1 MIYQIGATGEGLQK
15 AGIFLILRPVACG
28 RSVSRGRIRRMK
40 PTFPD
45 FSVFRGLTVACLV
58 AAASTMSRSEA
69 AAPPAAP
76 PQAKQPADAPQAGSG
91 IPASDKTVADAL
103 KNSPRHGEWVDIALP
118 GSEVKLKTWVVYP
131 ESKAKAPIVLV
142 IHEIFGLTDW
152 VRGVADQLAADGFI
166 ALAPDLLSGMGPDG
180 GGTESLG
187 DQVGQTIRKI
197 APDDVAA
204 RLNAVRDYGLKLP
217 AARGDKSA
225 CIGFC
230 WGGSASFNYAVR
242 QPKLNAAV
250 VYYGTA
256 PMTDG
261 KPDTAA
267 LGKIACPVLGCYGGD
282 DARVTATVEPTAAAM
297 GELKKTFTHREYDA
311 AGHGFLRQS
320 SADQRNGANLKAAQ
334 SAWKETIEFLHANTH

>member
-1 MIYQIGATGEGLQK
+1 MK
-15 AGIFLILRPVACG
+15 
-28 RSVSRGRIRRMK
+28 RI
-40 PTFPD
+40 FPD
-45 FSVFRGLTVACLV
+45 VSVLRGLAIATLVLACLP
-58 AAASTMSRSEA
+58 ATPRGEA

-76 PQAKQPADAPQAGSG
+76 PTAKPSETPQAGGG
-91 IPASDKTVADAL
+91 IPASDKAVADAL
-103 KNSPRHGEWVDIALP
+103 KNSSRHGEWVDIALP

-187 DQVGQTIRKI
+187 DKVGETIRKI

-267 LGKIACPVLGCYGGD
+267 LGKIGCPVLGCYGGD
-282 DARVTATVEPTAAAM
+282 DARVTATVEPTAAALS
-297 GELKKTFTHREYDA
+297 ELKKTFTHREYGG

-320 SADQRNGANLKAAQ
+320 GADQRNGANLKAAKA
-334 SAWKETIEFLHANTH
+334 AWKETIEFLQANTH

>member
-1 MIYQIGATGEGLQK
+1 MKRFTSTLVISSAIVASATLAAQGAGQ
-15 AGIFLILRPVACG
+15 AG
-28 RSVSRGRIRRMK
+28 
-40 PTFPD
+40 
-45 FSVFRGLTVACLV
+45 
-58 AAASTMSRSEA
+58 AAG
-69 AAPPAAP
+69 APPAGG
-76 PQAKQPADAPQAGSG
+76 QAQQAQVEVPWNDK
-91 IPASDKTVADAL
+91 IPAGTAAHATKALAD
-103 KNSPRHGEWVDIALP
+103 SPRHGEWVDIALP

-230 WGGSASFNYAVR
+230 RGRSASFNYAVR